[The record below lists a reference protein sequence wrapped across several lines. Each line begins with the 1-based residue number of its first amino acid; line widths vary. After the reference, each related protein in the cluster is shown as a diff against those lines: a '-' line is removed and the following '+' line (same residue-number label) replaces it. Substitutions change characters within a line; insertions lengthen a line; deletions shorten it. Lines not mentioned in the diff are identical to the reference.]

1 MINVQKYRTIKAK
14 YGHVASWALWSESA
28 SADTSDIGMFDDH
41 LVPLDFLHA
50 RFVFVGLNISQPI
63 AESRPF
69 GNFHGGKR
77 DFMLRDAIKGTSLE
91 GAYMTDLIKLFP
103 DPSAA
108 SVVKHFKK
116 NPHQLNFH
124 LTELHSELNNVG
136 ADDETTLIAL
146 GNDCFSFLSEHVCD
160 RNILKLTH
168 YAATIS
174 KVKYRDE
181 VNSVLSGL
189 VSSRS

>member
-1 MINVQKYRTIKAK
+1 MINIQKYRAIKAK

-28 SADTSDIGMFDDH
+28 SSDTSDIEMFDDH

-63 AESRPF
+63 AASRPF

-77 DFMLRDAIKGTSLE
+77 DFMLRDAIEGTSLE

-116 NPHQLNFH
+116 SPHQLNFH
-124 LTELHSELNNVG
+124 LTGLRSELNDVG
-136 ADDETTLIAL
+136 SDDETTLIAL
-146 GNDCFSFLSEHVCD
+146 GNDCFKFLCEHVRD
-160 RNILKLTH
+160 RCVVKLTH

-181 VNSVLSGL
+181 VNSILSGL
-189 VSSRS
+189 VSARS